1 MHDRLIAIFL
11 SNEWDT
17 RVRVKLAINIGCI
30 RFLLTH
36 IVKLRVMK
44 YVKLYLD
51 LIDRTIK

>member
-17 RVRVKLAINIGCI
+17 RVRVKLAINIGYI